1 MTKINIL
8 RYAPSLSGNL
18 HIGNTKIILI
28 NYLFFK
34 NNINNQLILR
44 YDDSDYNN
52 NLLTSL
58 KDISLITHL
67 LNINFTKIVFQSS
80 HFKYIDQYIQYL
92 MKKNLTYYCQ
102 CQDFNNCICITK
114 NYNTGILFIKTKEI
128 LKDSQFLEI
137 NDLFYG
143 KIKFPVSNMYN
154 IAITR
159 SDGTPLYN
167 FITVI
172 SDIIDRINLVVRG
185 NDHIANTWKQII
197 IYKALN
203 IRLPDYAHVSL
214 VLINKSKMSK
224 SEGNGIYII
233 DLIKKGYIIDAI
245 KEYLVILSG
254 INIEENTKSDIIN
267 QNFKFHINNKSN
279 QNFDIKKLENI
290 NYKIIN
296 NQNIYDSFIL
306 FCTINELKIPNLN
319 NLEFTINQL
328 KYRHKNLYNLYN
340 EIILFD
346 IKIKHKYE
354 FLNTIL
360 TKSDITLISNI
371 KNSDQ
376 IYELDDYKVRFII
389 TGRRLGISIKEIKN
403 IVNSELIFTRINYL
417 LSLNIS

>member
-18 HIGNTKIILI
+18 HIGNTKIMLI
-28 NYLFFK
+28 NYLLFK
-34 NNINNQLILR
+34 SNINNQLILR
-44 YDDSDYNN
+44 YDDSDYNS

-58 KDISLITHL
+58 KNISFTTHL

-80 HFKYIDQYIQYL
+80 HFKYIDKYIQYL
-92 MKKNLTYYCQ
+92 IQKNLTYYCQ
-102 CQDFNNCICITK
+102 CKDFNNCICITK
-114 NYNTGILFIKTKEI
+114 NYNEGILFIKTKEI
-128 LKDSQFLEI
+128 VKDAQFLEI

-143 KIKFPVSNMYN
+143 KIKFPISSMYN

-203 IRLPDYAHVSL
+203 IKEPDYAHVSL
-214 VLINKSKMSK
+214 VLTNKSKMSK
-224 SEGNGIYII
+224 SGNNGIYII

-245 KEYLVILSG
+245 KKYLIILSG
-254 INIEENTKSDIIN
+254 INIENIEFEEIN
-267 QNFKFHINNKSN
+267 QNFKFNINNKSN

-306 FCTINELKIPNLN
+306 FCTINELSIPNLN
-319 NLEFTINQL
+319 NLEFTINKL
-328 KYRHKNLYNLYN
+328 KYRHKNLNNLYN

-346 IKIKHKYE
+346 INKKHKYE

-360 TKSDITLISNI
+360 TKEDVKFISNI
-371 KNSDQ
+371 KNSNQ

-389 TGRRLGISIKEIKN
+389 TGSKLGISIKEIKN
-403 IVNSELIFTRINYL
+403 IVSSELIFNRINYL
-417 LSLNIS
+417 LSLSIN